1 MKVFLA
7 HAKGATDN
15 QIGEWITDIKRWLQ
29 RDDIDGQVV
38 PGVQD
43 FHDNIGS
50 DGTFD
55 AWARNVPTRR
65 DTFTGAKLYSAI
77 CVPSRT
83 VGKATALIV
92 EKALKIGTPV
102 FVFDYVEKEAVFF
115 QVREVV
121 TDDERNYIAG
131 WSLATD

>member
-15 QIGEWITDIKRWLQ
+15 QIVEWINDIVRWMK
-29 RDDIDGQVV
+29 RDDIDAHVV

-43 FHDNIGS
+43 FNENIAS
-50 DGTFD
+50 DGNFD
-55 AWARNVPTRR
+55 AWSRNVPTRR

-77 CVPSRT
+77 CVPTRT
-83 VGKATALIV
+83 VGKATANII
-92 EKALKIGTPV
+92 EKALAIDTPV

-115 QVREVV
+115 QVRDIE
-121 TDDERNYIAG
+121 TLDSRNFIAG
-131 WSLATD
+131 WQLHTD